1 MRTTQL
7 VAHNGALQCNA
18 NRLRCPVNEG
28 TRKPRSDAR
37 LTSHTFFES
46 HRLEDLEVLERRLAK
61 LAVGLNREG
70 DEVVAKLVARLAI
83 LVHFLPRHNLRRVP
97 RGAVVV
103 NVGGSGRATVLL
115 EIREIAG
122 ALHKQAQKTG
132 RECLRHHVRK
142 TNLQTSKEPHERAPN
157 SQPSLDLRKQ
167 AKLYYCP

>member
-83 LVHFLPRHNLRRVP
+83 LVHLAL
-97 RGAVVV
+97 
-103 NVGGSGRATVLL
+103 
-115 EIREIAG
+115 G
-122 ALHKQAQKTG
+122 ALPPSALSWKTTAS
-132 RECLRHHVRK
+132 LSD
-142 TNLQTSKEPHERAPN
+142 QT
-157 SQPSLDLRKQ
+157 Q
-167 AKLYYCP
+167 

>member
-83 LVHFLPRHNLRRVP
+83 LVSPLGCVRPASSVSSSEDPQRRCRRCRSRDFVNLAESTIV
-97 RGAVVV
+97 GASKLS
-103 NVGGSGRATVLL
+103 SGLL
-115 EIREIAG
+115 SFSFRPPVAI
-122 ALHKQAQKTG
+122 
-132 RECLRHHVRK
+132 
-142 TNLQTSKEPHERAPN
+142 
-157 SQPSLDLRKQ
+157 
-167 AKLYYCP
+167 

>member
-70 DEVVAKLVARLAI
+70 DEVVGTWAYSTLMPGRLISRSGKI
-83 LVHFLPRHNLRRVP
+83 LTVHW
-97 RGAVVV
+97 
-103 NVGGSGRATVLL
+103 LL
-115 EIREIAG
+115 
-122 ALHKQAQKTG
+122 
-132 RECLRHHVRK
+132 
-142 TNLQTSKEPHERAPN
+142 
-157 SQPSLDLRKQ
+157 
-167 AKLYYCP
+167 

>member
-46 HRLEDLEVLERRLAK
+46 HRLEDLEVLERHLAK

-70 DEVVAKLVARLAI
+70 DEVVAELAASLVI
-83 LVHFLPRHNLRRVP
+83 LVDLLARH
-97 RGAVVV
+97 
-103 NVGGSGRATVLL
+103 
-115 EIREIAG
+115 
-122 ALHKQAQKTG
+122 
-132 RECLRHHVRK
+132 
-142 TNLQTSKEPHERAPN
+142 
-157 SQPSLDLRKQ
+157 DLR
-167 AKLYYCP
+167 YY